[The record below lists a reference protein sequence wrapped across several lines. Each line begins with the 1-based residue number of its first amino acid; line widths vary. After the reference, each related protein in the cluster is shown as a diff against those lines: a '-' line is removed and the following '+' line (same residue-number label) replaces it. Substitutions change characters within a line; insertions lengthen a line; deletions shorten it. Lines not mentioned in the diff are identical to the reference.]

1 MQVTVENQ
9 NGDGGKQ
16 AGDQVHKPVGK
27 PAADD
32 AMLTEPEEDVAN
44 KSFMAELVRG
54 KKQLEMVSKTL
65 LLLLLLLLP
74 LLIRAALL
82 SGVFVSMSSL
92 RKNIFSHPIQWTAAS
107 VERQDMSGKIQA
119 VQCAIESLH
128 IQCLHAAFEEEFH
141 LSCASFDSMTF
152 QLPQIDR
159 GPKAMRA

>member
-54 KKQLEMVSKTL
+54 KKQLEMMMLEAQKMRNGAMELRVLTAIAANRMTRLDNPIMNNKLMALKSEADEL
-65 LLLLLLLLP
+65 L
-74 LLIRAALL
+74 R
-82 SGVFVSMSSL
+82 S
-92 RKNIFSHPIQWTAAS
+92 
-107 VERQDMSGKIQA
+107 ED
-119 VQCAIESLH
+119 
-128 IQCLHAAFEEEFH
+128 
-141 LSCASFDSMTF
+141 
-152 QLPQIDR
+152 
-159 GPKAMRA
+159 